1 MQAVRQSQ
9 TPIKAASQ
17 EESKCDRQGGNSS
30 YLLRQSS
37 LLSKNEVKVLFKP
50 YTRDDLQK
58 ILSDL
63 FVQHM

>member
-17 EESKCDRQGGNSS
+17 EESKSDRQGGNSS